1 MKRIKQL
8 MFTLLM
14 LLVPMAAA
22 AEDYVGKAYNYSVQ
36 LEGTSQIS
44 LKLPVYDQ
52 SGSDS
57 WVVTGNVY
65 YTVNGG
71 SGAKAE
77 GWYYR
82 RLPQQR
88 ECDGHWQHHPF
99 PAMSGGT
106 SSSSA
111 FVLVGVK

>member
-1 MKRIKQL
+1 MKRIRQL
-8 MFTLLM
+8 LLTLLV
-14 LLVPMAAA
+14 LLYPVVAA
-22 AEDYVGKAYNYSVQ
+22 AEDYVGKSYNYTVQ

-71 SGAKAE
+71 G
-77 GWYYR
+77 
-82 RLPQQR
+82 
-88 ECDGHWQHHPF
+88 
-99 PAMSGGT
+99 
-106 SSSSA
+106 
-111 FVLVGVK
+111 

>member
-1 MKRIKQL
+1 MKRIRQL
-8 MFTLLM
+8 LLTLLV
-14 LLVPMAAA
+14 LLFPVAASG
-22 AEDYVGKAYNYSVQ
+22 EDYVGKAYNYTVQ

-71 SGAKAE
+71 G
-77 GWYYR
+77 
-82 RLPQQR
+82 
-88 ECDGHWQHHPF
+88 
-99 PAMSGGT
+99 
-106 SSSSA
+106 
-111 FVLVGVK
+111 